1 MPLAR
6 ILLVEDE
13 PFVRSMLSVAL
24 AALSIDVVA
33 NCANAREAVAAVQGH
48 DIEVAVLDLDLGPGP
63 TGIDVAYALREI
75 QRTIG
80 IVFLTSFSDPRILEP
95 QGRALPRGSRFL
107 VKSALGS
114 PDLLRDAIVEAR
126 NDPLKDTRLSL
137 SNAGLTTNQIDVL
150 RLLSLGRSNAEIAQ
164 EMGVGEKAVERTI
177 TRIIEVLQID
187 RSSGNARIQLA
198 RRYLEMS
205 GKALP

>member
-1 MPLAR
+1 MPLSR

-177 TRIIEVLQID
+177 SRIIEVLQID

>member
-177 TRIIEVLQID
+177 SRIIEVLQID